1 MALLVRFLIGGLIS
15 LGKALVDD
23 SSLIGQSVS
32 FSDNNFII
40 AVLLSIT
47 VAGISLIMLI
57 EVDRKKKGKIDEAGN
72 RINNDSS

>member
-1 MALLVRFLIGGLIS
+1 
-15 LGKALVDD
+15 
-23 SSLIGQSVS
+23 VS